1 MPQATCRASPHG
13 AFLLRWQP
21 ADSKR
26 MLRCSVAAAR
36 PGFRGISGLCKS
48 FVFSGSGARTRT
60 WNLRIN
66 SPSRYRLRYAG
77 VGKGLMAQNS
87 PRSPQSLEYYSGWA
101 VGSRVFLPFFPRI
114 GVSLGVGRP
123 CVSEISASSP
133 RRQAPASL
141 RKTLLPLGRM
151 GTRNT
156 GTGRG
161 RRPDHDP

>member
-1 MPQATCRASPHG
+1 
-13 AFLLRWQP
+13 
-21 ADSKR
+21 
-26 MLRCSVAAAR
+26 
-36 PGFRGISGLCKS
+36 
-48 FVFSGSGARTRT
+48 
-60 WNLRIN
+60 
-66 SPSRYRLRYAG
+66 LRYAG

-114 GVSLGVGRP
+114 GVSLRVGRP
-123 CVSEISASSP
+123 RVSEINASSP